1 MRISDKVAP
10 SRLIPETVGQ
20 AGIPPGLM
28 AAAIFAA
35 ALNLRPILSSLA
47 PVLPEVIAD
56 TGITVAMAS
65 FLTMIP
71 TLCLGVFGFLAP
83 RLSQRFGPE
92 AVVTASLFLI
102 AAGSLLRA
110 VPTFPSLLAGTIT
123 AGAAIGIVGVLIPSL
138 VKREFPDRTG
148 PLMSVYTMLLCGGA
162 ALGAGAT
169 VPLSSA
175 LGGWPGGLG
184 FWGFPAAAAALV
196 WVVLLKGARRP
207 ALQVARTA
215 ANLWRSQLA
224 WQVTLYMGFQSSL
237 AYMVFGWLAPILRSR
252 GFDPVDAGLIVSG
265 SIMIQVIGALGA
277 PLVAARRPVQSL
289 PILVV
294 TAMTLVGALGC
305 LYAPLPLVIVAA
317 VVLGIGQGGNFALAL
332 TIIVLRSPD
341 ARTAA
346 ELSGMS
352 QSVGY
357 TLASLGPLAV
367 GLLRDWT
374 GSWGLVGPFVI
385 VISVLVAIFGWAAG
399 RNRLV
404 P

>member
-1 MRISDKVAP
+1 MRISDEVAP
-10 SRLIPETVGQ
+10 SRPITQ
-20 AGIPPGLM
+20 TAGRPSAAPLLM
-28 AAAIFAA
+28 MIAIFAA

-65 FLTMIP
+65 FLTMVP
-71 TLCLGVFGFLAP
+71 TLCLGIFGFLAP
-83 RLSQRFGPE
+83 RLSARFGPE

-110 VPTFPSLLAGTIT
+110 IPAFPSLLAGTIA

-138 VKREFPDRTG
+138 VKREFSDRTG
-148 PLMSVYTMLLCGGA
+148 SLMSVYTMLLCGGA

-169 VPLSSA
+169 VPLSSV
-175 LGGWPGGLG
+175 LGGWPAALG
-184 FWGFPAAAAALV
+184 FWAVPAAAAALV
-196 WVVLLKGARRP
+196 WVVLLRGVRRP
-207 ALQVARTA
+207 AAHAARTA
-215 ANLWRSQLA
+215 VNLWRSRLA
-224 WQVTLYMGFQSSL
+224 WQVTLYMGLQSSL

-252 GFDPVDAGLIVSG
+252 GFDPVEAGLIVSG
-265 SIMIQVIGALGA
+265 SIMIQIIGALGA
-277 PLVAARRPVQSL
+277 PLVAARRPAQSL

-305 LYAPLPLVIVAA
+305 LYAPPPLVIVSA

-332 TIIVLRSPD
+332 TIIVLRSAD
-341 ARTAA
+341 VRTAA

-357 TLASLGPLAV
+357 TLASFGPLAV

-374 GSWGLVGPFVI
+374 DSWAAVGPFVI
-385 VISVLVAIFGWAAG
+385 VISILVATFGWAAG
-399 RNRLV
+399 RNRHV